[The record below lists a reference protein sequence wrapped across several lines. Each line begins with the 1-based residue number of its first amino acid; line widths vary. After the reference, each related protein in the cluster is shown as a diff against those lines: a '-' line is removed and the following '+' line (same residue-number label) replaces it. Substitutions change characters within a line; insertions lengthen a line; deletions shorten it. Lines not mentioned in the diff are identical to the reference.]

1 MEDLWRVKRCG
12 VDMKDLADYAEYRH
26 FLKRFSDDEEQ
37 IHRRNLLYGEVTNM
51 PPVEIGK
58 KP

>member
-26 FLKRFSDDEEQ
+26 FLKRFSDDEEKNN
-37 IHRRNLLYGEVTNM
+37 RRNLLYGEATNT
-51 PPVEIGK
+51 PPAEVVK
-58 KP
+58 KL